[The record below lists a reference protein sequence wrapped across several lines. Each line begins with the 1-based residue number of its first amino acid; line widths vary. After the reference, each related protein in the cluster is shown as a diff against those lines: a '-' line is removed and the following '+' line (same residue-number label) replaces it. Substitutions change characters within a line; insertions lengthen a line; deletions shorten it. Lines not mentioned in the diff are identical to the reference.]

1 MSNRTS
7 DPADLADE
15 LQDVVGAL
23 VRRMRSA
30 SPSREVS
37 LTQVS
42 ILKRLDREGT
52 ATVADLARADKI
64 RHQSVN
70 VAVAALIER
79 GLVHK
84 TADTADLRRK
94 LLGLT
99 DAGRTL
105 LAERREAGSGHIA
118 ELIADRMDQAE
129 QQQVSAAL
137 VLLRRLIE

>member
-1 MSNRTS
+1 
-7 DPADLADE
+7 
-15 LQDVVGAL
+15 
-23 VRRMRSA
+23 MRSA
-30 SPSREVS
+30 SPSREIS

-99 DAGRTL
+99 EAGRTL

-129 QQQVSAAL
+129 RQQVSAAL
-137 VLLRRLIE
+137 ELLRRLIE